1 MAKYLSNRQ
10 KNLKVGIV
18 SYTESNTVLEVT
30 GKVGIGTTNAISTLS
45 VVGDTNV
52 TGVVTANSFSGSGS
66 ALTGIVTYITAGSG
80 ISINQNTGNVTITA
94 TGGGGGDGGTGVT
107 IQDEGSVVGVADSI
121 TTLNFVGANV
131 SATASGSI
139 STITVAD
146 NLVGTALSISG
157 ISTFTNGPVLVG
169 SSSSTG
175 TASQSLQVTGGAYVS
190 GNTGIRTTN
199 PQSALD
205 VRGAISIG
213 RTDVAGINSIR
224 SVIDINSWEYGGVF
238 KATGTEDATPQ
249 DIYFKDDGTKMYILG
264 DSGNEVNEYALSTA
278 WDVSTA
284 GFTTVF
290 STASQETSPL
300 GLYFKPDGTRM
311 YICGNTAVSPANA
324 DQVRSYTLST
334 PWSIASGSITYD
346 NKAYTTTNTAPQG
359 VYFKDDGLK
368 MYVVDSTFDGIYEY
382 SLSTAWELDSTI
394 TLLNSV
400 PLGTANTLNLPLSLA
415 GPSGINFNTSG
426 TKMYIT
432 DITRD
437 VVARFDLATPWDT
450 TTISFYDN
458 VYVGFQELAPCGI
471 FYQEDQSK
479 AYIVGTSND
488 TVYQFNTDV
497 PSLELASSG
506 ISTRSSIILNNEAR
520 LNNRLYVTGDTH
532 ISSNT
537 NVKGSLTVDGST
549 TIVSN
554 LTVSGGTITAGN
566 VAATLLGN
574 TSTNI
579 VMAGSQTTGTLQIGA
594 AAQTGTMTVGLS
606 TASQTT
612 NIQAGANASGTQKT
626 INLGTGGLAGSRTL
640 ITVGSATAG
649 AISTVTIPSP
659 TNLLIGTATTTGTAS
674 QPLQVTGGAYVSGSV
689 GIGTTNPLS
698 KLDIQGDATV
708 FGVLQSQGFLLTGI
722 ATISVN
728 SSSDALRINQLGS
741 GNALVVEDSANP
753 DATPFVINASG
764 NLGVGRTNPSSK
776 LEVLGTI
783 QTYSAD
789 TTSVGS
795 FSISN
800 LGLCDITAYKSTG
813 GALRFVTANS
823 SGNNLDRGRVDSS
836 GNFIIGNTSETGTAS
851 QRLQV
856 TGGAYVSGDVG
867 IGQTNPL
874 RKLHVRAGSND
885 GLYLDS
891 SDQTGNSGSPTV
903 RVRGQ
908 RVDGNTSQSFA
919 GTLVLEKYRMD
930 ATINSGQNL
939 GNIIFGGNFSTAPG
953 ITTGMT
959 YGASISGVSEG
970 SFSDINI
977 APTAIVFNTGTVG
990 LGTLL
995 VPNITYGTEAAR
1007 ITSNRN
1013 LLIGATSETGTSSQR
1028 LQVTGG
1034 AYVSTRLGIGQTNP
1048 NTALHIGP
1056 YNGNDLPHL
1065 YLGSGNNLFGWRFDI
1080 QDFGGGSVPL
1090 RIWRRLNGT
1099 DTEVITVLNQ
1109 NGNVGIGTTNPTSK
1123 LSVVG
1128 DGNFTGV
1135 VTATTFIG
1143 ALTGTATTA
1152 SSVTVNSVGL
1162 GTHTYGDYV
1171 KDITGTANQI
1181 TVTSGTGEGSSPT
1194 LSIPSQF
1201 TAPQDVTVTRD
1212 LQVNRNL
1219 NVTGNITIGGTSAT
1233 IFSQTLNIFDPD
1245 IVLGFRTDALGNDT
1259 STDNTANH
1267 GGIAI
1272 ASTEGTPLISLYDVG
1287 VGETNPSTYKKFMW
1301 FKSGTFSGLGTD
1313 AWISNYAI
1321 GIGSTQVPNDVRL
1334 AAGGMQ
1340 VTDSTLSVPQ
1350 LNISGVSTFT
1360 GAVSFGTSAY
1370 FGDNDKLI
1378 FGDGGDLEIYHDGNN
1393 SVIRELG
1400 TGLLSIQSSGLN
1412 FLKYG
1417 TSEYFAQF
1425 VSDGS
1430 VSLYYDNS
1438 KKFETTGVGVTVF
1451 GTTETQQ
1458 LVVSD
1463 VSTFQNNVFLGDN
1476 DSLYF
1481 GDSNDLRIWHNGT
1494 HSNIADVGTGD
1505 LYLGGNNNVVIADG
1519 ALSETKAKF
1528 ITNGAVELYYDNTK
1542 EFETTGYGA
1551 TVFGTLQSQG
1561 LNVSGVTT
1569 SSGGFVGNLTGTAT
1583 TATNLADAANIT
1595 TGTINS
1601 ARLSGTY
1608 DINVSY
1614 ASTAGI
1620 ATVAQGLTGT
1630 PNISVGVVTATSFV
1644 KSGGTSSQ
1652 FLKADG
1658 SVDSSTYLASYTET
1672 DTLNS
1677 VTGRGNST
1685 VNGISI
1691 GILTATSGN
1700 FSGIVTSSGAVISG
1714 ATTATSFVKS
1724 GGTSSQFLKAD
1735 GSVDSSTYLTTT
1747 GSGTNLTG
1755 IVTSITAGTNI
1766 TISNSTGNVTIN
1778 AAGGGGGGGSGTFD
1792 TGISTSIYI
1801 SVTSGVGIN
1810 TTQTNDIFVGPG
1822 IAGTTIG
1829 IGYSFPSTAG
1839 RKYVIESI
1847 HVTNTFSNELYLVAR
1862 HDFSGGSAVPTVQR
1876 VVIPYQGSAEL
1887 LSQPIIANPSD
1898 ILRFQ
1903 ALSGVGNTA
1912 VGIDGG
1918 LDAFV
1923 VYSTKTDTNYVG
1935 TGATVTSSTGTGI
1948 FTSTTY
1954 PSVIQSIRICN
1965 YNLNIDVDASIS
1977 IYRGTVSAGVRL
1989 GYLVYNMT
1997 IPKNSVIEILEKP
2010 KYLATN
2016 DTIVAVGSTTNSLG
2030 VTVSGKYI
2038 V

>member
-290 STASQETSPL
+290 STASQETNPL

-400 PLGTANTLNLPLSLA
+400 PLGTANTLNLPLSLTA
-415 GPSGINFNTSG
+415 PTGINFNTSG

-698 KLDIQGDATV
+698 KLHVEQTTEGEIARFRASDSTRYLTIKSFNSGFNGSGIEFDATSSA
-708 FGVLQSQGFLLTGI
+708 GVL
-722 ATISVN
+722 
-728 SSSDALRINQLGS
+728 R
-741 GNALVVEDSANP
+741 
-753 DATPFVINASG
+753 
-764 NLGVGRTNPSSK
+764 
-776 LEVLGTI
+776 
-783 QTYSAD
+783 
-789 TTSVGS
+789 
-795 FSISN
+795 
-800 LGLCDITAYKSTG
+800 
-813 GALRFVTANS
+813 
-823 SGNNLDRGRVDSS
+823 
-836 GNFIIGNTSETGTAS
+836 
-851 QRLQV
+851 
-856 TGGAYVSGDVG
+856 
-867 IGQTNPL
+867 
-874 RKLHVRAGSND
+874 
-885 GLYLDS
+885 
-891 SDQTGNSGSPTV
+891 
-903 RVRGQ
+903 
-908 RVDGNTSQSFA
+908 
-919 GTLVLEKYRMD
+919 
-930 ATINSGQNL
+930 
-939 GNIIFGGNFSTAPG
+939 FSTNSIEKVR
-953 ITTGMT
+953 ITT
-959 YGASISGVSEG
+959 
-970 SFSDINI
+970 D
-977 APTAIVFNTGTVG
+977 
-990 LGTLL
+990 
-995 VPNITYGTEAAR
+995 
-1007 ITSNRN
+1007 
-1013 LLIGATSETGTSSQR
+1013 
-1028 LQVTGG
+1028 
-1034 AYVSTRLGIGQTNP
+1034 
-1048 NTALHIGP
+1048 
-1056 YNGNDLPHL
+1056 
-1065 YLGSGNNLFGWRFDI
+1065 
-1080 QDFGGGSVPL
+1080 
-1090 RIWRRLNGT
+1090 
-1099 DTEVITVLNQ
+1099 
-1109 NGNVGIGTTNPTSK
+1109 GNVGIGTDNPQDT
-1123 LSVVG
+1123 LQVNG
-1128 DGNFTGV
+1128 DLRLQAAIPEIKFRSGGNV
-1135 VTATTFIG
+1135 NQYYIG
-1143 ALTGTATTA
+1143 ANI
-1152 SSVTVNSVGL
+1152 SDSVDG
-1162 GTHTYGDYV
+1162 GF
-1171 KDITGTANQI
+1171 II
-1181 TVTSGTGEGSSPT
+1181 GEGSGITGGSTRFLIDTNGNVGINSSSPT
-1194 LSIPSQF
+1194 SRL
-1201 TAPQDVTVTRD
+1201 DVV
-1212 LQVNRNL
+1212 
-1219 NVTGNITIGGTSAT
+1219 GNIKLTGAIYGPTELV
-1233 IFSQTLNIFDPD
+1233 IDPAA
-1245 IVLGFRTDALGNDT
+1245 VG
-1259 STDNTANH
+1259 DNTGAVRIKGDLYVDGTQTYINSTTIELADFNV
-1267 GGIAI
+1267 GIA
-1272 ASTEGTPLISLYDVG
+1272 TTVGTNLLLDG
-1287 VGETNPSTYKKFMW
+1287 AG
-1301 FKSGTFSGLGTD
+1301 
-1313 AWISNYAI
+1313 I
-1321 GIGSTQVPNDVRL
+1321 GIGSTNIRKTITWNNTASALTSSEDWNLVSGKQYEINGTSVL
-1334 AAGGMQ
+1334 S
-1340 VTDSTLSVPQ
+1340 STTLGSGVVNSSLTSVGTLGQ
-1350 LNISGVSTFT
+1350 LNVSGVSTFQ
-1360 GAVSFGTSAY
+1360 
-1370 FGDNDKLI
+1370 
-1378 FGDGGDLEIYHDGNN
+1378 GN
-1393 SVIRELG
+1393 V
-1400 TGLLSIQSSGLN
+1400 
-1412 FLKYG
+1412 Y
-1417 TSEYFAQF
+1417 
-1425 VSDGS
+1425 
-1430 VSLYYDNS
+1430 
-1438 KKFETTGVGVTVF
+1438 
-1451 GTTETQQ
+1451 
-1458 LVVSD
+1458 
-1463 VSTFQNNVFLGDN
+1463 LGDA

-1481 GDSNDLRIWHNGT
+1481 GNGNDLRILHNGT
-1494 HSNIADVGTGD
+1494 DSYIVDENQGNLYIGGSNEVIIA
-1505 LYLGGNNNVVIADG
+1505 NA
-1519 ALSETKAKF
+1519 ALNETKAKF